1 MHERYRRSNSSP
13 HTYTNYTTR
22 LIEHFL
28 KHEGVEFVTME
39 QMADEFK
46 QKNSPP
52 KGALMPAE
60 AGLKLKQ

>member
-1 MHERYRRSNSSP
+1 
-13 HTYTNYTTR
+13 

-46 QKNSPP
+46 KKMPP
-52 KGALMPAE
+52 SNGALMPAE
-60 AGLKLKQ
+60 AGLKLRE